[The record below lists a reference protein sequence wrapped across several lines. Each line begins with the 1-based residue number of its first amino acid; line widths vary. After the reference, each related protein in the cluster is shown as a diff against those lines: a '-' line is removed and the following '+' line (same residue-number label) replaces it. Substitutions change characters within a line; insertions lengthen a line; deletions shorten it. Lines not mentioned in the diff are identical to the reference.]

1 MLMEQY
7 SSLWIFQKDDSY
19 SNPHYNENNEGAH
32 KNVLNADKLRLQ
44 LLLGVLV
51 NAQEA

>member
-1 MLMEQY
+1 MIHIQTHIKVLY
-7 SSLWIFQKDDSY
+7 
-19 SNPHYNENNEGAH
+19 NHYNENNEGAH